1 MVCLG
6 FKCMLTRIRILDFN
20 YYMTR
25 IQWMGFHVL
34 VDSYLLCGFQNANDY
49 RNVSVVSLSKL
60 YVARLPFTHSTPI
73 TIAVA
78 SIRGI
83 TL

>member
-1 MVCLG
+1 MG
-6 FKCMLTRIRILDFN
+6 FKEIV
-20 YYMTR
+20 TR

-34 VDSYLLCGFQNANDY
+34 VDSYLSDGFQILSDY

-73 TIAVA
+73 TIAVTTA
-78 SIRGI
+78 NGIR
-83 TL
+83 L